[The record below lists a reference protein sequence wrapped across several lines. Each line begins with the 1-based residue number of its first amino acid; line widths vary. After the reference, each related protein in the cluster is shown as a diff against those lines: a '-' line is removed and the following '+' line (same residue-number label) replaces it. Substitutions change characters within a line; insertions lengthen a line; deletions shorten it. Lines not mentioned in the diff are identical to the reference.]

1 MKGITLFV
9 LLFVAAAVDAQSYH
23 FRFESSSQFIMFDR
37 EPIEEHYRA
46 VNFFAFDDVFVIGS
60 TMEGGAPAIFRGFH
74 WSFPNDS
81 TVIGVSGKMTVEWR
95 RRWQEE
101 AVRFQAPGV
110 ILKAYEFRRSS
121 EMEEERW

>member
-1 MKGITLFV
+1 MRIAMFFV
-9 LLFVAAAVDAQSYH
+9 LLLVAVAVDAQSYH

-46 VNFFAFDDVFVIGS
+46 VSFFAFDDVFVIGS
-60 TMEGGAPAIFRGFH
+60 TMEGGSPAIFRGFH

-95 RRWQEE
+95 RRFREE

-110 ILKAYEFRRSS
+110 ILKAYEFRRGPWL
-121 EMEEERW
+121 EEERW